1 MAYYYNLMIS
11 NACPP
16 IIWLL
21 PKGYYDYELW
31 LTSILPLSCFRV
43 LLAYLTMECVGLYRF
58 HLKNVVQV
66 QYFLG
71 HWVEPLDGSDVNGK
85 QVIWTGGG
93 LLSQKS
99 GTASKWFQV
108 ILLCFTFHRSLST
121 SEWQM
126 ITVCIGSGCVTHHI
140 NHHGMFHLCSIPGR
154 RSEVATNGC
163 VAPAAVCEM
172 GKGSEAAQRSDPTGR
187 EICRWHKD
195 IGIPKIA

>member
-1 MAYYYNLMIS
+1 MSFKFNIFWAIESNHFGGRSDSTPMAPFIS
-11 NACPP
+11 WMDRTWMASK
-16 IIWLL
+16 WFGL
-21 PKGYYDYELW
+21 GVG
-31 LTSILPLSCFRV
+31 SSRLS
-43 LLAYLTMECVGLYRF
+43 E
-58 HLKNVVQV
+58 
-66 QYFLG
+66 
-71 HWVEPLDGSDVNGK
+71 
-85 QVIWTGGG
+85 
-93 LLSQKS
+93 
-99 GTASKWFQV
+99 TASKWFQV
-108 ILLCFTFHRSLST
+108 IILCFTFHRSLST
-121 SEWQM
+121 SEKQM